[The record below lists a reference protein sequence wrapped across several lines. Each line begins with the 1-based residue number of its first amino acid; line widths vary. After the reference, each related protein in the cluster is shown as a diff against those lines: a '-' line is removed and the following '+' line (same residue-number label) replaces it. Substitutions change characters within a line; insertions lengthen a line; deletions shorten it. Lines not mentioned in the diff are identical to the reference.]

1 MGLFFRDYES
11 EYHAKHLGP
20 YTMFNN
26 EDLDDCIRPMS
37 TAELDPSIINLRG
50 DPHKHIFVSRKMKD
64 EVVVS
69 LDRRQDMVLRVEL
82 LKFFDDDGGTG
93 WYKKLKEDQIK

>member
-1 MGLFFRDYES
+1 MYLKYRLQEEDRVPGIRSIEEVNDKFQRMGLFFRDYES

-26 EDLDDCIRPMS
+26 EDLEDCIRPYS
-37 TAELDPSIINLRG
+37 AGELDPSIINLRG

-69 LDRRQDMVLRVEL
+69 LDRR
-82 LKFFDDDGGTG
+82 
-93 WYKKLKEDQIK
+93 